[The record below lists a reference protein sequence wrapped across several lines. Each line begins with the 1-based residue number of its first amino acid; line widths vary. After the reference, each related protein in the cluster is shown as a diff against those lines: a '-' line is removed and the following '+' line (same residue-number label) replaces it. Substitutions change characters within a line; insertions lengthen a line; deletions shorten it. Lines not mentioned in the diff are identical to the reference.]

1 MAGSPPASATGTLQI
16 YLNDIN
22 DNPPALV
29 PREAQLCE
37 RVNRNTNGV
46 NITAADADTDPNAGP
61 FVFELP
67 NYPPSIRRNWTISRI
82 SGDYARLGLRY
93 QVYLE
98 SGVYEVPIV
107 VSDSG
112 NPPLS
117 NRSVIKVKVCPC
129 DRNGDC
135 TTLGAVAAAGLG
147 TGAIIS
153 ILVCII
159 ILLCEYRG
167 AAGWCLDVVVS
178 DSEAAD
184 HLDIHVM

>member
-1 MAGSPPASATGTLQI
+1 M
-16 YLNDIN
+16 
-22 DNPPALV
+22 
-29 PREAQLCE
+29 
-37 RVNRNTNGV
+37 
-46 NITAADADTDPNAGP
+46 
-61 FVFELP
+61 
-67 NYPPSIRRNWTISRI
+67 
-82 SGDYARLGLRY
+82 
-93 QVYLE
+93 
-98 SGVYEVPIV
+98 YEVPIV

-167 AAGWCLDVVVS
+167 GAGWCLDVVVS
-178 DSEAAD
+178 DSDAAST
-184 HLDIHVM
+184 